1 MISIQTEIPE
11 KKTKESFEYPKHL
24 FPKRKGLAKAFHMA
38 QSFGHS
44 RDVTSVAISHKGDY
58 IVSGSKDNT
67 LKIWDFPTG
76 KLIRTI
82 EAHNH
87 SILAV
92 AISEDDN
99 YIYSSS
105 SDNLI
110 KVWGLKRGSS
120 SIYELKEHTD
130 SVTSLATTSD
140 GKTVISWSKDKNV
153 IVWNTLNPKFI
164 HKF

>member
-1 MISIQTEIPE
+1 MQIELQ
-11 KKTKESFEYPKHL
+11 KKKIKDSLEFPQLLYPI
-24 FPKRKGLAKAFHMA
+24 RKGLAKAFHMA
-38 QSFGHS
+38 QSFGHT
-44 RDVTSVAISHKGDY
+44 RNVNSVALTHKGDY

-82 EAHNH
+82 EAHDH

-120 SIYELKEHTD
+120 SIYELK
-130 SVTSLATTSD
+130 
-140 GKTVISWSKDKNV
+140 
-153 IVWNTLNPKFI
+153 
-164 HKF
+164 